1 MDAEGNGSGNGLRHV
16 TVRMPFE
23 YRVITLQAVLV
34 VIVALGA
41 FALGGAPTSAV
52 AGGVC
57 ILAPNAWMAKRARG
71 KARPGQEMESA
82 AGLFLAML
90 VKLGFTIALMA
101 IVLSRAEAIDGPAFF
116 AGLIAALIGHHA
128 SFLLVG
134 DATEEAPEGVSPDG
148 RQVDRE

>member
-1 MDAEGNGSGNGLRHV
+1 MDAEGNGSGNGRRQV
-16 TVRMPFE
+16 TSRLPFE
-23 YRVITLQAVLV
+23 YRVIALQAVLV

-41 FALGGAPTSAV
+41 FALGGAPASAL

-57 ILAPNAWMAKRARG
+57 ILAPNAWMARRARRS
-71 KARPGQEMESA
+71 ARPGHEVESA

-90 VKLGFTIALMA
+90 AKLGFTIALMA

-128 SFLLVG
+128 SFLLVD
-134 DATEEAPEGVSPDG
+134 DAGEEARPGSDPAG
-148 RQVDRE
+148 TQVDRE